1 MSAAAPLFIGLDVGT
16 QSVKLVAYDAAS
28 RRIVATHGQPLELIA
43 GNDGSRE
50 QHAQW
55 WIDAIR
61 ACFAKLDPAQ
71 RAAAVAIGVS
81 GQQHGFVP
89 LDADGNVL
97 APAKLWCDTS
107 TSGECDE
114 IMSAAGGAPNC
125 VTLAG
130 NPILAGY
137 TASKLPWTR
146 KHRPEVYAKLTTIL
160 LPHDYVNFW
169 LTGQRW
175 MEYGDASGT
184 GWLDVRTRT
193 WSREMLAA
201 TDADTNLADF
211 LPPLVEAD
219 ASFAIAAGIAD
230 ELGLPH
236 GVIVAAGGGDNMM
249 AAIGT
254 GNVAPGVLTMSLGTS
269 GTLFACADRPVVD
282 DTTPDGSAG
291 WAAFCSSTGG
301 WLPLICT
308 MNCTVATENVAK
320 LFGFSSR
327 DGESVLE
334 GTKPGADG
342 LVMLPFFNGERTPN
356 LPDARASLH
365 GMDMSNLTRGN
376 VYRAAMEGAT
386 YALRNG
392 FDALRAAGMT
402 FDSIRLTGGG
412 SHSASWRQMVADVFD
427 LPVQVPEQAEGAAF
441 GGALQ
446 ALWAFERGNGRDTAI
461 ADIARDH
468 VSVDASTAA
477 RPNADAVAAY
487 ATHYKGFLKFLDT
500 AQTLYAPHPNTAR

>member
-1 MSAAAPLFIGLDVGT
+1 MSAAATPAAPLFVGLDVGT
-16 QSVKLVAYDAAS
+16 QSVKLVAYDPQT

-50 QHAQW
+50 QEAQW

-61 ACFAKLDPAQ
+61 ACFARLEPAQ
-71 RAAAVAIGVS
+71 REAVVAIGVS

-114 IMSAAGGAPNC
+114 IMSAAGGAQHC
-125 VTLAG
+125 VELAG

-146 KHRPEVYAKLTTIL
+146 KHRPQVYAKLATIL

-193 WSREMLAA
+193 WSRDMLAA

-219 ASFAIAAGIAD
+219 ASFALAPSIAT
-230 ELGLPH
+230 ELGLR
-236 GVIVAAGGGDNMM
+236 GDVRVSAGGGDNMM

-282 DTTPDGSAG
+282 EAAG

-327 DGESVLE
+327 DGESVLA
-334 GTKPGADG
+334 GTVPGADG
-342 LVMLPFFNGERTPN
+342 LVMLPFFNGERTPDMPN
-356 LPDARASLH
+356 ARASLH
-365 GMDMSNLTRGN
+365 GMDMGNLTPGN

-392 FDALRAAGMT
+392 FDSLRAAGMT

-412 SHSASWRQMVADVFD
+412 SHSATWRQMVADVFD

-446 ALWAFERGNGRDTAI
+446 ALWAFERAQGRDTAI

-468 VSVDASTAA
+468 VRVDETTAA
-477 RPNADAVAAY
+477 RPNPEAVAAY
-487 ATHYKGFLKFLDT
+487 AAQYAQFLKHLDS
-500 AQTLYAPHPNTAR
+500 ARSLYAPHATATR